1 MRLCVCVC
9 VCVYV
14 LSHVQLFAIPWTLA
28 LQASLSMRI
37 LQARILEWVAMPS
50 SRGSSQLRDWIWVS
64 HIAGRFFTIWATRGA
79 PFNEITRWK
88 NEERKC
94 LSLSPVS
101 PNGNQPWLFI
111 GKTVA
116 EAETPILWPSDAKS
130 WLIGKDPDAGKD
142 WWQEENRATEDE
154 MLDGITNSMNLN
166 LSKL

>member
-1 MRLCVCVC
+1 MDSSPLNFS
-9 VCVYV
+9 VYG
-14 LSHVQLFAIPWTLA
+14 
-28 LQASLSMRI
+28 I
-37 LQARILEWVAMPS
+37 LQAIVLEWVAMPS
-50 SRGSSQLRDWIWVS
+50 SRGSSQLRDRIWVS

-116 EAETPILWPSDAKS
+116 EAETPILWPPDAKS
-130 WLIGKDPDAGKD
+130 RLIRKDPDAGKD

-166 LSKL
+166 LSKLQEKWRKLGMQQSTGS